1 MSASRNDTEEII
13 RGIITDWGL
22 EILESTVLLKYE
34 DLKKDLSIIIGQE
47 TSKTGKSIQLA
58 KSLLSLSPLNCSA
71 MTAISKRV
79 ASDEFIKDNFIIDSE
94 ESKFSD
100 ETQDAMNNLIFRMCN
115 SFERA
120 SAISED
126 EQLMKVVS
134 LTISGVYKK
143 DLIAKF
149 QYVESRNQNPV
160 KYKILYP
167 VLLVSIYKNLL
178 TNLALSVVEKYFK
191 LERQDVGK

>member
-1 MSASRNDTEEII
+1 MNQQNDTEKIIREII
-13 RGIITDWGL
+13 ADWGL
-22 EILESTVLLKYE
+22 EILESTVFLKYE

-47 TSKTGKSIQLA
+47 ASKTGKYIQLA

-71 MTAISKRV
+71 MTAISQQV

-94 ESKFSD
+94 ESKFLD
-100 ETQDAMNNLIFRMCN
+100 VTQDAMNNLIFRMCN

-149 QYVESRNQNPV
+149 QYVENRNQNPV

-178 TNLALSVVEKYFK
+178 TNLALAVVEKYFK
-191 LERQDVGK
+191 LEK

>member
-1 MSASRNDTEEII
+1 MSTAKIDTEEII
-13 RGIITDWGL
+13 RRIVTDWGL
-22 EILESTVLLKYE
+22 EILESTVMLKYE
-34 DLKKDLSIIIGQE
+34 ELKKDLTIIIGQE
-47 TSKTGKSIQLA
+47 ASKTGKYIQLA

-71 MTAISKRV
+71 MTAISQQV

-94 ESKFSD
+94 ESKFLD
-100 ETQDAMNNLIFRMCN
+100 VTQDAMNNLIFRMCN

-126 EQLMKVVS
+126 EQLVKIVS

-143 DLIAKF
+143 DLMDKF

-167 VLLVSIYKNLL
+167 ILLVSIYKNLL
-178 TNLALSVVEKYFK
+178 TNLALAVVEKYFK
-191 LERQDVGK
+191 LEK

>member
-1 MSASRNDTEEII
+1 
-13 RGIITDWGL
+13 
-22 EILESTVLLKYE
+22 
-34 DLKKDLSIIIGQE
+34 
-47 TSKTGKSIQLA
+47 
-58 KSLLSLSPLNCSA
+58 
-71 MTAISKRV
+71 MTAISQQV

-94 ESKFSD
+94 ESKFLD
-100 ETQDAMNNLIFRMCN
+100 VTQDAMNNLIFRMCN

-126 EQLMKVVS
+126 EQLMKVVN

-149 QYVESRNQNPV
+149 QYVENRNQNPI

-167 VLLVSIYKNLL
+167 ILLVSIYKNLL
-178 TNLALSVVEKYFK
+178 TNLALTVVEKYFK
-191 LERQDVGK
+191 LEK

>member
-1 MSASRNDTEEII
+1 MSTAKIDTEEII
-13 RGIITDWGL
+13 RRIVTDWGL
-22 EILESTVLLKYE
+22 EILESTVMLKYE
-34 DLKKDLSIIIGQE
+34 ELKKDLTIIIGQE
-47 TSKTGKSIQLA
+47 TSKTGKYIQLA

-71 MTAISKRV
+71 MTAISQQV

-94 ESKFSD
+94 ESKFLD
-100 ETQDAMNNLIFRMCN
+100 ETQDIMNNLIFRVCN

-126 EQLMKVVS
+126 EQLVKIVS

-143 DLIAKF
+143 DLMDKF

-167 VLLVSIYKNLL
+167 ILLVSIYKNLL
-178 TNLALSVVEKYFK
+178 TNLALAVVEKYFK
-191 LERQDVGK
+191 LEK

>member
-1 MSASRNDTEEII
+1 MSTTKNDTEEII
-13 RGIITDWGL
+13 RGIIIDWGL

-71 MTAISKRV
+71 MTAISQQV

-94 ESKFSD
+94 ESKFLD
-100 ETQDAMNNLIFRMCN
+100 VTQDAMNNLIFRMCN

-126 EQLMKVVS
+126 EQLMKVVN

-149 QYVESRNQNPV
+149 QYVENRNQNPV

-167 VLLVSIYKNLL
+167 ILLVSIYKNLL
-178 TNLALSVVEKYFK
+178 TNLALTVVEKYFK
-191 LERQDVGK
+191 LEK

>member
-1 MSASRNDTEEII
+1 MNQQNDTEKIIREII
-13 RGIITDWGL
+13 ADWGL

-47 TSKTGKSIQLA
+47 ASKTGKYIQLA

-71 MTAISKRV
+71 MTAISQQV

-94 ESKFSD
+94 ESKFLD
-100 ETQDAMNNLIFRMCN
+100 VTQDAMNNLIFRMCN

-149 QYVESRNQNPV
+149 QYVENRNQNPI

-178 TNLALSVVEKYFK
+178 TNLALAVVEKYFK
-191 LERQDVGK
+191 LEK

>member
-1 MSASRNDTEEII
+1 MSATRNDTEEII

-47 TSKTGKSIQLA
+47 ASKTGKYIQLA

-71 MTAISKRV
+71 MTAISIQV
-79 ASDEFIKDNFIIDSE
+79 ASDEFIKDNFIIDTE
-94 ESKFSD
+94 ESKFLD
-100 ETQDAMNNLIFRMCN
+100 ATQDAMNNLIFRMCN

-149 QYVESRNQNPV
+149 QYVENRNQNPV

-178 TNLALSVVEKYFK
+178 TNLALAVVEKYFK
-191 LERQDVGK
+191 LEK

>member
-1 MSASRNDTEEII
+1 MNQQNDTEKII
-13 RGIITDWGL
+13 REIITDWGL
-22 EILESTVLLKYE
+22 EILESTVFLKYE

-47 TSKTGKSIQLA
+47 ASKTGKYIQLA

-71 MTAISKRV
+71 MTAISQQV

-94 ESKFSD
+94 ESKFLD
-100 ETQDAMNNLIFRMCN
+100 VTQDAMNNLIFRMCN

-149 QYVESRNQNPV
+149 QYVENRNQNPI

-178 TNLALSVVEKYFK
+178 TNLALAVVEKYFK
-191 LERQDVGK
+191 LEK

>member
-1 MSASRNDTEEII
+1 MSTTKNDTEEII
-13 RGIITDWGL
+13 RGIIIDWGL
-22 EILESTVLLKYE
+22 EIFESTVLLKYE

-47 TSKTGKSIQLA
+47 TTKTGKSIQLA

-71 MTAISKRV
+71 MTAISQQV

-100 ETQDAMNNLIFRMCN
+100 VTQDAMNNLIFRMCN

-126 EQLMKVVS
+126 EQLMKVVN

-149 QYVESRNQNPV
+149 QYVENRNQNPV

-167 VLLVSIYKNLL
+167 ILLVSIYKNLL
-178 TNLALSVVEKYFK
+178 TNLALTVVEKYFK
-191 LERQDVGK
+191 LEK

>member
-1 MSASRNDTEEII
+1 MSATKNTTEEII
-13 RGIITDWGL
+13 REIITDWGL

-47 TSKTGKSIQLA
+47 ASKTGKYIQLA

-71 MTAISKRV
+71 MTAISQQV

-94 ESKFSD
+94 ESKFLD
-100 ETQDAMNNLIFRMCN
+100 VTQDAMNNLIFRMCN

-149 QYVESRNQNPV
+149 QYVENRNQNPI

-178 TNLALSVVEKYFK
+178 TNLALAVVEKYFK
-191 LERQDVGK
+191 LEK

>member
-1 MSASRNDTEEII
+1 MSATRNDTEEII

-47 TSKTGKSIQLA
+47 ASKTGKYIQLA

-71 MTAISKRV
+71 MTAISQQV
-79 ASDEFIKDNFIIDSE
+79 ASDEFIKDNFVIDSE

-100 ETQDAMNNLIFRMCN
+100 VTQDVMNNLIFRMCN

-126 EQLMKVVS
+126 EQLMKVVN

-191 LERQDVGK
+191 LEK

>member
-1 MSASRNDTEEII
+1 MSITKNDTEEII
-13 RGIITDWGL
+13 RGIIIDWGL
-22 EILESTVLLKYE
+22 EIFESTILLKYE

-47 TSKTGKSIQLA
+47 ASKTGKSIQLA

-71 MTAISKRV
+71 MTAISIQV
-79 ASDEFIKDNFIIDSE
+79 ASDEFIKDNFTIDTE

-100 ETQDAMNNLIFRMCN
+100 VTQDAMNNLIFRMCN

-126 EQLMKVVS
+126 EQLMKVVN

-149 QYVESRNQNPV
+149 QYVENRNQNPV

-167 VLLVSIYKNLL
+167 ILLVSIYKNLL
-178 TNLALSVVEKYFK
+178 TNLALTVVEKYFK
-191 LERQDVGK
+191 LEK

>member
-1 MSASRNDTEEII
+1 MNTTKNDTEEII
-13 RGIITDWGL
+13 RGIVIDWGL

-47 TSKTGKSIQLA
+47 ASKTGKSIQLA

-71 MTAISKRV
+71 MTAISIQV

-100 ETQDAMNNLIFRMCN
+100 VTQDAMNNLIFRMCN

-126 EQLMKVVS
+126 EQLMKVVN

-149 QYVESRNQNPV
+149 QYVENRNQNPV

-167 VLLVSIYKNLL
+167 ILLVSIYKNLL
-178 TNLALSVVEKYFK
+178 TNLALTVVEKYFK
-191 LERQDVGK
+191 LEK

>member
-1 MSASRNDTEEII
+1 MNQQNDTEKII
-13 RGIITDWGL
+13 REIITDWGL
-22 EILESTVLLKYE
+22 EILESTVFLKYE

-47 TSKTGKSIQLA
+47 ASKTGKYIQLA

-71 MTAISKRV
+71 MTAISQQV

-94 ESKFSD
+94 ESKFLD
-100 ETQDAMNNLIFRMCN
+100 VTQDAMNNLIFRMCN

-149 QYVESRNQNPV
+149 QYVENRNQNPI

-178 TNLALSVVEKYFK
+178 TNLALTVVEKYFK
-191 LERQDVGK
+191 LEK

>member
-1 MSASRNDTEEII
+1 MSTTKNDTEEII
-13 RGIITDWGL
+13 RGIVIDWGL

-47 TSKTGKSIQLA
+47 ASKTGKSIQLA

-71 MTAISKRV
+71 MTAISIQV

-100 ETQDAMNNLIFRMCN
+100 VTQDAMNNLIFRMCN

-126 EQLMKVVS
+126 EQLMKVVN

-149 QYVESRNQNPV
+149 QYVENRNQNPV

-167 VLLVSIYKNLL
+167 ILLVSIYKNLL
-178 TNLALSVVEKYFK
+178 TNLALTVVEKYFK
-191 LERQDVGK
+191 LEK

>member
-1 MSASRNDTEEII
+1 MNQQNDTEKIIREII
-13 RGIITDWGL
+13 ADWGL
-22 EILESTVLLKYE
+22 EILESTVFLKYE

-47 TSKTGKSIQLA
+47 ASKTGKYIQLA

-71 MTAISKRV
+71 MTAISQQV

-94 ESKFSD
+94 ESKFLD
-100 ETQDAMNNLIFRMCN
+100 VTQDAMNNLIFRMCN

-149 QYVESRNQNPV
+149 QYVENRNQNPI

-178 TNLALSVVEKYFK
+178 TNLALAVVEKYFK
-191 LERQDVGK
+191 LEK

>member
-1 MSASRNDTEEII
+1 LSASRNDTEEII

>member
-1 MSASRNDTEEII
+1 MSTTKNDTEEII
-13 RGIITDWGL
+13 RGIVIDWGL

-47 TSKTGKSIQLA
+47 ASKTGKSIQLA

-71 MTAISKRV
+71 MTAISIQV

-94 ESKFSD
+94 ESKFLD
-100 ETQDAMNNLIFRMCN
+100 VTQDAMNNLIFRMCN

-126 EQLMKVVS
+126 EQLMKVVN

-149 QYVESRNQNPV
+149 QYVENRNQNPV

-167 VLLVSIYKNLL
+167 ILLVSIYKNLL
-178 TNLALSVVEKYFK
+178 TNLALTVVEKYFK
-191 LERQDVGK
+191 LEK

>member
-100 ETQDAMNNLIFRMCN
+100 ETQDVMNNLIFRMCN

-167 VLLVSIYKNLL
+167 ILLVSIYKNLL

>member
-1 MSASRNDTEEII
+1 MSTTKNDTEEII
-13 RGIITDWGL
+13 RGIIIDWGL
-22 EILESTVLLKYE
+22 EIFESTVLLKYE

-47 TSKTGKSIQLA
+47 TTKTGKSIQLA

-71 MTAISKRV
+71 MTAISQQV

-94 ESKFSD
+94 ESKFLD
-100 ETQDAMNNLIFRMCN
+100 VTQDAMNNLIFRMCN

-126 EQLMKVVS
+126 EQLMKVVN

-149 QYVESRNQNPV
+149 QYVENRNQNPV

-167 VLLVSIYKNLL
+167 ILLVSIYKNLL
-178 TNLALSVVEKYFK
+178 TNLALTVVEKYFK
-191 LERQDVGK
+191 LEK

>member
-1 MSASRNDTEEII
+1 MSTTKNDTEEII
-13 RGIITDWGL
+13 RGIIIDWGL

-71 MTAISKRV
+71 MTAISIQV

-100 ETQDAMNNLIFRMCN
+100 VTQDAMNNLIFRMCN

-149 QYVESRNQNPV
+149 QYVENRNQNPV

-178 TNLALSVVEKYFK
+178 TNLALAVVEKYFK
-191 LERQDVGK
+191 LEK

>member
-1 MSASRNDTEEII
+1 MSTTKNDTEEII
-13 RGIITDWGL
+13 RGIIIDWGL
-22 EILESTVLLKYE
+22 EIFESTVLLKYE

-71 MTAISKRV
+71 MTAISIQV

-100 ETQDAMNNLIFRMCN
+100 VTQDAMNNLIFRMCN

-126 EQLMKVVS
+126 EQLMKVVN

-149 QYVESRNQNPV
+149 QYVENRNQNPV

-167 VLLVSIYKNLL
+167 ILLVSIYKNLL
-178 TNLALSVVEKYFK
+178 TNLALTVVEKYFK
-191 LERQDVGK
+191 LEK

>member
-1 MSASRNDTEEII
+1 MSTAKIDTEEII
-13 RGIITDWGL
+13 RRIVTDWGL
-22 EILESTVLLKYE
+22 EILESTVMLKYE
-34 DLKKDLSIIIGQE
+34 ELKKDLTIIIGQE
-47 TSKTGKSIQLA
+47 ASKTGKYIQLA

-71 MTAISKRV
+71 MTAISQQV

-94 ESKFSD
+94 ESKFLD
-100 ETQDAMNNLIFRMCN
+100 ETQDIMNNLIFRVCN

-126 EQLMKVVS
+126 EQLVKIVS

-143 DLIAKF
+143 DLMDKF

-167 VLLVSIYKNLL
+167 ILLVSIYKNLL
-178 TNLALSVVEKYFK
+178 TNLALAVVEKYFK
-191 LERQDVGK
+191 LEK

>member
-1 MSASRNDTEEII
+1 MSTTKNDTEEII
-13 RGIITDWGL
+13 RGIIIDWGL

-71 MTAISKRV
+71 MTAISIQV
-79 ASDEFIKDNFIIDSE
+79 ASDEFIKDNFIIDTE
-94 ESKFSD
+94 ESKFLD
-100 ETQDAMNNLIFRMCN
+100 VTQDAMNNLIFRMCN

-126 EQLMKVVS
+126 EQLMKVVN

-167 VLLVSIYKNLL
+167 ILLVSIYKNLL
-178 TNLALSVVEKYFK
+178 TNLALTVVEKYFK
-191 LERQDVGK
+191 LEK